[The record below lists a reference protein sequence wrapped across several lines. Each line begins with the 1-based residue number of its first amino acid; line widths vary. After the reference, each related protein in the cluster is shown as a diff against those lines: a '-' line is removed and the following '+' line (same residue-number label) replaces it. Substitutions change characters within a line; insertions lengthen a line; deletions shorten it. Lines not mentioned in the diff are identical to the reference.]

1 MANPVAVDIQS
12 VSDETMSRINP
23 LKDATN
29 ILKALFRKHD
39 VSSLNRK
46 EKENEKFENEEWS

>member
-1 MANPVAVDIQS
+1 LENPDKHVGEVHDC
-12 VSDETMSRINP
+12 SDDSLSKVNP

-39 VSSLNRK
+39 LSSVKRDAIGKFDK
-46 EKENEKFENEEWS
+46 EQWS